1 MIKEEEKESS
11 VMSLS
16 DIAKIENSYQEMK
29 PVDLE
34 VSENSVE
41 GYWAGLFANF
51 QKKEEDIAV
60 PKNLESIS

>member
-16 DIAKIENSYQEMK
+16 DIAKIENIYQEMK
-29 PVDLE
+29 PLDLV

-41 GYWAGLFANF
+41 GY
-51 QKKEEDIAV
+51 
-60 PKNLESIS
+60 